1 MPTSLDSQVRYLVQ
15 TKLHPPHI
23 SREIVARPR
32 LLTLFEPEAE
42 LTLVIAAAGYGK
54 TTLLCD
60 WLSALHRPAAWLT
73 LDGDDDN
80 LVQFLTYLTLAMRRP
95 FPGFGDALF
104 DQLAAPTL
112 PPPPLL
118 AAMLHRAFESID
130 QPCILVLDDYHLIRR
145 PEIHAV
151 LTELLRNPPAPLRLV
166 IAARHDP
173 PLPLNSL
180 RAQGRV
186 AEIRSSD
193 LRFTQAETHQL
204 LEGSLPAPI
213 DPRDLAELVRST
225 EGWPV
230 SLQLT
235 RLYLRQEQGFASLQR
250 ALEVGTR
257 RAMDFLAEEVFSQ
270 LPEAVQ
276 TFLMQTAVLE
286 RLCAGA
292 CAAVCDPVLTAGD
305 AQALLSWLEARGI
318 FTVAL
323 DDEERCFQYH
333 ALFQQ
338 FMLQQLRRHAPPAQI
353 AELHRR
359 ASRWCLSEGFT
370 AEAIRHTLTAGDEDE
385 AVGIFTRMRRQLID
399 VEDWSRLAQTLR
411 IFSPDLIAQQPELL
425 LAQAWEARSR
435 NDHARVGALLKQA
448 SGLLTMLQGE
458 PAPQTPAHNCA
469 RLTGEVD
476 ALLSFLYHWRGDAAA
491 TIEHGHRALQLLPPE
506 DSYMRSFALLMLTA
520 SCQANGDLPGAYALL
535 DAYAN
540 AVGPTAPIAQ
550 VHVPICRGFLQ
561 SIAGDLRALHESIGQ
576 LLASGKVN
584 TTGTD
589 IYGLAHY
596 FQATVHYYQNDL
608 PAVALVLA
616 EPLAR
621 RYRLVPRHVI
631 QCAYLLALSYQALQ
645 RPDDAHQVAA
655 SVLHYA
661 QELGTLELMPL
672 VNGLR
677 AELALRQGRLDDAG
691 LLLRDLAPLT
701 PAPMP
706 FAYVPHMTLARFYL
720 HQNSVESLQAAGA
733 LLGQLQEIAE
743 TQHNIRALLQTLAL
757 KAVYWQVSGARTLAL
772 ETLAHALRLAEP
784 GGYIRIFADLGS
796 GISGLLEE
804 LQPQGVTPLLIAAI
818 RAAVAAEQLKPTAI
832 VLPRKQAAPAVDD
845 NLAVLLTFREQE
857 VLRLLGER
865 LTNQEIAQLLCIST
879 ETVKRHSI
887 SIFRKLQVKNRRA
900 ASLYARQLPPA

>member
-1 MPTSLDSQVRYLVQ
+1 M
-15 TKLHPPHI
+15 
-23 SREIVARPR
+23 
-32 LLTLFEPEAE
+32 
-42 LTLVIAAAGYGK
+42 
-54 TTLLCD
+54 
-60 WLSALHRPAAWLT
+60 
-73 LDGDDDN
+73 
-80 LVQFLTYLTLAMRRP
+80 
-95 FPGFGDALF
+95 
-104 DQLAAPTL
+104 
-112 PPPPLL
+112 
-118 AAMLHRAFESID
+118 
-130 QPCILVLDDYHLIRR
+130 
-145 PEIHAV
+145 
-151 LTELLRNPPAPLRLV
+151 
-166 IAARHDP
+166 
-173 PLPLNSL
+173 
-180 RAQGRV
+180 
-186 AEIRSSD
+186 
-193 LRFTQAETHQL
+193 
-204 LEGSLPAPI
+204 
-213 DPRDLAELVRST
+213 
-225 EGWPV
+225 
-230 SLQLT
+230 
-235 RLYLRQEQGFASLQR
+235 
-250 ALEVGTR
+250 
-257 RAMDFLAEEVFSQ
+257 
-270 LPEAVQ
+270 
-276 TFLMQTAVLE
+276 
-286 RLCAGA
+286 
-292 CAAVCDPVLTAGD
+292 
-305 AQALLSWLEARGI
+305 
-318 FTVAL
+318 
-323 DDEERCFQYH
+323 
-333 ALFQQ
+333 
-338 FMLQQLRRHAPPAQI
+338 
-353 AELHRR
+353 
-359 ASRWCLSEGFT
+359 
-370 AEAIRHTLTAGDEDE
+370 
-385 AVGIFTRMRRQLID
+385 
-399 VEDWSRLAQTLR
+399 
-411 IFSPDLIAQQPELL
+411 
-425 LAQAWEARSR
+425 
-435 NDHARVGALLKQA
+435 
-448 SGLLTMLQGE
+448 
-458 PAPQTPAHNCA
+458 
-469 RLTGEVD
+469 
-476 ALLSFLYHWRGDAAA
+476 
-491 TIEHGHRALQLLPPE
+491 
-506 DSYMRSFALLMLTA
+506 
-520 SCQANGDLPGAYALL
+520 
-535 DAYAN
+535 
-540 AVGPTAPIAQ
+540 
-550 VHVPICRGFLQ
+550 HVPICRGFLQ